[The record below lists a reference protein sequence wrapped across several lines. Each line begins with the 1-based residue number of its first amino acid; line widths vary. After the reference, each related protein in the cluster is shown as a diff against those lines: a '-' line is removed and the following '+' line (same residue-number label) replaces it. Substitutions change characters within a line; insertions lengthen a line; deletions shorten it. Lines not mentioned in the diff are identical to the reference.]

1 MLKERVLSIRALVFL
16 CLLAIALVVGF
27 YLGTRVSSPSQ
38 RVTPTSNIAAANQP
52 EVASPVEGLSSI
64 FTPEVLH
71 WAPLI
76 KAWGQAYNVDPN
88 LVATVIQIESCGD
101 PTAVSNSGAQGLFQ
115 VMPMHFTPG
124 EDMQDL
130 TINGRRGMEYLAK
143 SLQLANGDPGLA
155 LAGYNGGHG
164 VIAGGWARWSA
175 ETRRYYTWGTGI
187 YKDAVTN
194 QTSSPTLQAWLNA
207 GGRGLCQRAQ
217 AQQAVARN

>member
-1 MLKERVLSIRALVFL
+1 MLSKRVLSFRLPVFL
-16 CLLAIALVVGF
+16 CLLAIALIMGF
-27 YLGTRVSSPSQ
+27 YVGTRVSSPTQ
-38 RVTPTSNIAAANQP
+38 RITVLNNAADQAPATSPT
-52 EVASPVEGLSSI
+52 EGLSSI

-101 PTAVSNSGAQGLFQ
+101 PSAVSSSGAQGLFQ
-115 VMPMHFTPG
+115 VMPMHFTAG
-124 EDMQDL
+124 EDMQDVA
-130 TINGRRGMEYLAK
+130 TNGRRGMEYLAQGLK
-143 SLQLANGDPGLA
+143 LANGDPGLA

-187 YKDAVTN
+187 YKDAATN
-194 QTSSPTLQAWLNA
+194 QSSSTTLQTWLAA
-207 GGRGLCQRAQ
+207 GGRNLCQRAQ
-217 AQQAVARN
+217 AKQAVAMN